1 MSEDSSP
8 LVIVDALITGLSDYA
23 HGNPAGFRVLV
34 GIIRGGLHDRVTH
47 YLRMTRPGEAPRFE
61 NAVGDA
67 YAAMEDLH
75 SSEQLGDFAKD
86 DPIAIRRRTRAKE
99 YALQAF
105 DYLVPLAECLRTDKP
120 KPSKRRR
127 KPGPRQTPLTT
138 MQLEAFELVAQ
149 HKGNRTAAANAAGK
163 TRQVL
168 DRQYKK
174 ALEKLAKGGIT
185 KPKMQ
190 SLSEDSRGQVAIPRT
205 DRRRKMKAR
214 KDD

>member
-1 MSEDSSP
+1 
-8 LVIVDALITGLSDYA
+8 
-23 HGNPAGFRVLV
+23 
-34 GIIRGGLHDRVTH
+34 
-47 YLRMTRPGEAPRFE
+47 
-61 NAVGDA
+61 
-67 YAAMEDLH
+67 
-75 SSEQLGDFAKD
+75 
-86 DPIAIRRRTRAKE
+86 
-99 YALQAF
+99 
-105 DYLVPLAECLRTDKP
+105 
-120 KPSKRRR
+120 
-127 KPGPRQTPLTT
+127 